1 MNLIAFLDIIAVAA
15 GLIALII
22 MFFGKRYKAGR
33 DIRFFIFCL
42 LLFTVGYE
50 TFMMFEWLGIS
61 HYLDSFED
69 MAGALIPMMWV
80 FLLYMFIQRNI
91 NNDIRNNE
99 ENMRITLH
107 SIGDAVIATDTHGR
121 ITRMNPI
128 AENLTG
134 WKFEE
139 SKGKKLDE
147 VFTIVGSGL
156 RNKLK
161 NPVDQVLE
169 TGTTFRIT
177 HQPVLIARD
186 GHEFYIAD
194 SASPIFN
201 ADGEITGVVLVFSDE
216 TQKYLHDEKLRK
228 SEERLNLAIQGT
240 RAGLWDWNIRTG
252 KLICND
258 LWAGMIGYELAELEP
273 LSPKIW
279 ERLTHPE
286 DMMVANEVLD
296 LHLQGKTATYEFEAR
311 MLHKAGHWIW
321 VLDRGMVV
329 ERDEHNQPVRI
340 IGTHIDITNQKKTEL
355 DLKSQM
361 DENRALN
368 EEYLAQNEEL
378 IESIERI
385 QKINKEFQLAKQ
397 KAEESDRLKSAFL
410 ANMSHE
416 IRTPMN
422 GIIGFSEMLTD
433 QNLDHESRNEYV
445 KIVIDSSKQLLG
457 IVNDILDISRIE
469 AGLVLM
475 ANEEVNVNELLN
487 TLYAFFEPQAKL
499 RKIGLRLE
507 HALNNSASL
516 IISDRMRLRQILT
529 NLLNNALK
537 FTRTGE
543 VVFGYTFKEGT
554 LQFFVRDTGIG
565 IAEEL
570 HEKIFEPFR
579 QAEFD
584 ISYHYG
590 GTGLGLS
597 ISRKLVELLG
607 GRIWLVSKPGNGSEF
622 YFTIPYN
629 PGKHTEIDESNLASG
644 QSLHAPGITVLIAED
659 DDTNYLYLETA
670 LLSSELKLLR
680 AYTGAEAVELTRK
693 NPDIRLVLMDIKMPG
708 MNGYE
713 ATRIIKKERT
723 GLPVV
728 ALTAY
733 AMNDDRIKALDA
745 GCDDYISK
753 PVRKS
758 ELLAIVEK
766 YIYLG

>member
-1 MNLIAFLDIIAVAA
+1 MNLIAFLDMIAVIA

-22 MFFGKRYKAGR
+22 MLFGNRYRANP
-33 DIRFFIFCL
+33 DIRFFIFSL

-50 TFMMFEWLGIS
+50 AFMMFEWLGIS
-61 HYLDSFED
+61 HNLDSFED
-69 MAGALIPMMWV
+69 MVGALIPMMWV
-80 FLLYMFIQRNI
+80 FVLYMFIQRNI

-169 TGTTFRIT
+169 TGVTFRIT

-186 GHEFYIAD
+186 GREFYISD

-201 ADGEITGVVLVFSDE
+201 ADNEITGVVLVFSDE
-216 TQKYLHDEKLRK
+216 TQKYLHGERLRI

-258 LWAGMIGYELAELEP
+258 LWANMIGYELAELEP
-273 LSPKIW
+273 LTLKTW

-286 DMMVANEVLD
+286 DMMAAFEVLD
-296 LHLQGKTATYEFEAR
+296 LHLQGKTATYDFEAR
-311 MLHKAGHWIW
+311 MLHKAGHWVWI
-321 VLDRGMVV
+321 LDRGMVV
-329 ERDEHNQPVRI
+329 ERDENNKPVRM
-340 IGTHIDITNQKKTEL
+340 IGTHIDITKQKKTEL
-355 DLKSQM
+355 ELKSQM
-361 DENRALN
+361 DENQTLN

-445 KIVIDSSKQLLG
+445 KIVVDSSKQLLG

-469 AGLVLM
+469 AGLVFM
-475 ANEEVNVNELLN
+475 VKEEVNVNELMN
-487 TLYAFFEPQAKL
+487 TLYAFFEPQAQQ
-499 RKIGLRLE
+499 RNIGLRVTL
-507 HALNNSASL
+507 ALNNTASFIL
-516 IISDRMRLRQILT
+516 SDRMRLRQILT

-537 FTRTGE
+537 FTTTGE

-554 LQFFVRDTGIG
+554 LQFFVKDTGIG
-565 IAEEL
+565 IPEAL
-570 HEKIFEPFR
+570 YEKIFEPFR
-579 QAEFD
+579 QAELD

-607 GRIWLVSKPGNGSEF
+607 GKIWLVSQPGKGSEF

-629 PGKHTEIDESNLASG
+629 PGKPAEIAENNTVSK
-644 QSLHAPGITVLIAED
+644 QSLYAPGIKVLIAED

-670 LLSSELKLLR
+670 LLSCELKLLR
-680 AYTGAEAVELTRK
+680 AFSGTEAVELSRN

-708 MNGYE
+708 MDGYD
-713 ATRIIKKERT
+713 ATRIIKKERA
-723 GLPVV
+723 GLPVI

-733 AMNDDRIKALDA
+733 AMNDDKIKALDA

-766 YIYLG
+766 YIYIG